1 MKNDTVIV
9 ELFRDELK
17 RSAFFVAVS
26 LMALIVSFVLDHNGG
41 IDPAW
46 ADPAWV
52 AIVLCGAPILWDAAT
67 GLVIRHDI
75 KADVLVATA
84 LVTSI
89 ILGEYFAAG
98 EVAFIMSLGGLLEDY
113 SSAKSLKGI
122 EDLAKLV
129 PVNARVIRAGT
140 DMDVAADDVK
150 VGERIRV
157 IAGETI
163 PLDGII
169 VSGRTSV
176 NQSSLTGESV
186 PVDKAEGDDVF
197 SGTVNQMGTF
207 VMEVTKPAAES
218 SFQRLVAM
226 VESAD
231 ADRTRIVRLAD
242 RWATYL
248 VALVFSITLATYL
261 AFNDIERALTVM
273 IVFCPCA
280 FILAT
285 PTAVVAA
292 IGNLAHRNILVR
304 DGDSLERMASVD
316 RVVFDKTGT
325 LTAGSPMVEKVIA
338 DGHMNASEVLR
349 FAASA
354 ESLSEHPI
362 GRAIASVT
370 SAAKPE
376 EFSVSVGGGVGAT
389 VSGKRV
395 LVGSERFTESNGI
408 RVPDSISRAV
418 SEATERGS
426 IAVIVAVDS
435 QPEGVILLSDP
446 VRSDSYG
453 VVEDIR
459 SEGAECIMLTGDNA
473 RTAAYI
479 TGKVGVGEFRAE
491 CRPEDKMAAIREMQS
506 EGHHVCMVGDGI
518 NDAPSLKAADVGIS
532 LGGTG
537 TGIAVDAADMVL
549 VGDEIGRIPHLQY
562 VSKRMMAKIRNNI
575 VFALGWNCMAVALA
589 AFGIVGPVLGA
600 IVHNVGSVAV
610 VVNSV
615 LLLLS
620 ARESVKDRRN
630 GPVGPVPGSVLGWD
644 GGPGEGCAVGTERKG
659 GVEADLPGSTVG

>member
-1 MKNDTVIV
+1 MKKNTVIV
-9 ELFRDELK
+9 EFFADELK

-26 LMALIVSFVLDHNGG
+26 LAALIVSFVLNHEGY
-41 IDPAW
+41 IYRAWTDPAW
-46 ADPAWV
+46 I
-52 AIVLCGAPILWDAAT
+52 AIVLCGAPILWDAVT

-75 KADVLVATA
+75 KADVLVAAA
-84 LVTSI
+84 LVASI

-122 EDLAKLV
+122 EDLARMV
-129 PVNARVIRAGT
+129 PANARVIRGGT
-140 DMDVAADDVK
+140 ETETAADDVE
-150 VGERIRV
+150 VGERVRV
-157 IAGETI
+157 VPGETV
-163 PLDGII
+163 PLDGIV

-176 NQSSLTGESV
+176 DQSSLTGESV
-186 PVDKAEGDDVF
+186 PVDKSAGDEVF

-207 VMEVTKPAAES
+207 VMEVTRPASES

-231 ADRTRIVRLAD
+231 AERTRIVRLAD

-248 VALVFSITLATYL
+248 VALVFSVTLATYL
-261 AFNDIERALTVM
+261 AFGDIERALTVM

-304 DGDSLERMASVD
+304 DGDALERMASVD

-325 LTAGSPMVEKVIA
+325 LTAGSPRVEKVIA
-338 DGHMNASEVLR
+338 DGHMNASEILR

-362 GRAIASVT
+362 GKAIASEV
-370 SAAKPE
+370 SAAGPE
-376 EFSVSVGGGVGAT
+376 EFEVSVGGGVSAV
-389 VSGKRV
+389 VSGRKV
-395 LVGSERFTESNGI
+395 LVGSARFLGSNGI
-408 RVPDSISRAV
+408 PVPDGIARAV
-418 SEATERGS
+418 SEATDRGS
-426 IAVIVAVDS
+426 VAVIVAVDS
-435 QPEGVILLSDP
+435 RAEGAILLSDP
-446 VRSDSYG
+446 VRADAYD
-453 VVEDIR
+453 VVGNIR
-459 SEGAECIMLTGDNA
+459 SEGAECVVLTGDNL
-473 RTAAYI
+473 RTASYI
-479 TGKVGVGEFRAE
+479 AGKVGIGKVVAE
-491 CRPEDKMAAIREMQS
+491 CSPADKMARIRKMQS
-506 EGHHVCMVGDGI
+506 EGHRVCMVGDGI

-537 TGIAVDAADMVL
+537 TGIAVEAADIVL
-549 VGDEIGRIPHLQY
+549 VGDEIGKIPHLQF
-562 VSKRMMAKIRNNI
+562 VSGRMMAKIRNNI
-575 VFALGWNCMAVALA
+575 VFALGWNLMAVALA

-600 IVHNVGSVAV
+600 VIHNVGSVAV
-610 VVNSV
+610 VVNSF

-620 ARESVKDRRN
+620 ARRTAERERR
-630 GPVGPVPGSVLGWD
+630 GPVGPAPSLLGRD
-644 GGPGEGCAVGTERKG
+644 GRLGEGGPVGSQGEG
-659 GVEADLPGSTVG
+659 GVEADLPSGTVR